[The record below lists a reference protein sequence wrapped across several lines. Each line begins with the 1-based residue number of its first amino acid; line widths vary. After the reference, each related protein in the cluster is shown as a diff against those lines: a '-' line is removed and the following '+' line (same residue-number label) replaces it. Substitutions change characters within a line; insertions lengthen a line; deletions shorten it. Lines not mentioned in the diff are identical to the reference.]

1 MAEPRVDRAS
11 IVSAARALLESG
23 GSEALSMR
31 RLAAAL
37 GSKPMTLYHH
47 VGSKSELLSLVL
59 GDIAAGIDWRPPTG
73 PPRDRM
79 ITIGVDLY
87 RELSAIPWIV
97 PVLRAGT
104 HVGTAAL
111 VVADRFA
118 AAALELG
125 ASELQALSA
134 YRSVWYL
141 VSSQIEWD
149 TELAGRAE
157 DETSWFQ
164 RMDPAAL
171 SGAPVVAEL
180 LPRWPQL
187 SRDFDLRAAIT
198 AQIDGAILVFGGP
211 PDARG

>member
-1 MAEPRVDRAS
+1 MAEPRVDRAA
-11 IVSAARALLESG
+11 IVAAARALLESG
-23 GSEALSMR
+23 GSDALSMR

-59 GDIAAGIDWRPPTG
+59 SDIAAGIEWTAPTG

-79 ITIGVDLY
+79 IAIGVDLY

-97 PVLRAGT
+97 PVLRTGT

-125 ASELQALSA
+125 ATDLQALSA
-134 YRSVWYL
+134 YRGVWYL

-149 TELAGRAE
+149 AELAHRTAG
-157 DETSWFQ
+157 ETSWFQ
-164 RMDPAAL
+164 RMDPDRLADAR
-171 SGAPVVAEL
+171 VVARL
-180 LPRWPQL
+180 LPRWPEL
-187 SRDFDLRAAIT
+187 SRDFDLRAAVT
-198 AQIDGAILVFGGP
+198 AQIDGAILVFG
-211 PDARG
+211 RS